1 MNRRHIDENAAM
13 RAILQGTATETG
25 TQFFS
30 SLVRSLADVLGTHG
44 AWVTEYLE
52 ETHRLRALA
61 FWLGGE
67 FIPDYEH
74 EITGTPC
81 QKVIENTELVHY
93 PDKVLELY
101 PEVENVQRI
110 GAVSYMGVPLLDVS
124 GSVLGHLAVLDRAPL
139 SVDENAVALF
149 RIFADRA
156 SAELQRLRAETEV
169 RDSREKLGRLL
180 DSAMDAII
188 ELDHDLR
195 VTRLNSAAE
204 KIFGVSS
211 KKAAGR
217 DFSQMLSGDSMEKLT
232 RLAGELGSRPSGG
245 QYLWIPGGLRAR
257 NFESGEFPAE
267 ATLSRFEMHR
277 DTFFTLILRDVNER
291 LKAEET
297 IRSLASQAEYLREE
311 IREMHNFEDIVG
323 RSESLLHVLRE
334 IRQVAETDTT
344 VLLLGETGT
353 GKELLAR
360 AIHASSRR
368 KDRPLVKVNCAAI
381 PQTLIESELFGHEK
395 GAFTGATHKHDGRFA
410 LADGGTIFLDEIGE
424 LPVELQPKLL
434 RVLQEGEFEPVGSS
448 KTIKV
453 DVRVLAAT
461 NRDLHRA
468 VKDGEF
474 REDLYYRLN
483 VVPIEI
489 PPLRRRVED
498 IALLA
503 AAFTRKFAQRHG
515 RHIRPLSDQCIHTL
529 EAYDWPGNIRELQNV
544 IERAVITSRDGRLNF
559 LRMIPD
565 RRNGT
570 DAMQTASPGRS
581 NSILTVSQ
589 MQDLERRNLVRAME
603 SSNWRVGGSGGAAE
617 ILGMHP
623 STLKSR
629 LKALGIARSRVS

>member
-1 MNRRHIDENAAM
+1 MKQLQITSRHIDENAAM

-67 FIPDYEH
+67 FVPDYEH

-81 QKVIENTELVHY
+81 QKVVENSELVHY

-101 PEVENVQRI
+101 PHVENIQRM

-124 GSVLGHLAVLDRAPL
+124 GNVLGHLAVLDQAPL
-139 SVDENAVALF
+139 PVDENAAALF

-156 SAELQRLRAETEV
+156 SAELQRLRAENEV
-169 RDSREKLGRLL
+169 RESREKLGRLL
-180 DSAMDAII
+180 DTAMDAII

-204 KIFGVSS
+204 KIFGTSNS
-211 KKAAGR
+211 EAAGR
-217 DFSQMLSGDSMEKLT
+217 DFSQMLSGDSAEKLKS
-232 RLAGELGSRPSGG
+232 LAEELGSRPSGG
-245 QYLWIPGGLRAR
+245 QYLWIPGGLRGR
-257 NFESGEFPAE
+257 NSDSGEFPAE

-368 KDRPLVKVNCAAI
+368 NDRPLVKVNCAAI
-381 PQTLIESELFGHEK
+381 PPTLIESELFGHEK

-448 KTIKV
+448 KTTRV

-483 VVPIEI
+483 VVPIEV
-489 PPLRRRVED
+489 PPLRKRVED

-515 RHIRPLSDQCIHTL
+515 RHIHPLSDPCIRML

-544 IERAVITSRDGRLNF
+544 IERAVITSHDGYLNF
-559 LRMIPD
+559 VKMIPD
-565 RRNGT
+565 RRNRT
-570 DAMQTASPGRS
+570 
-581 NSILTVSQ
+581 NSMREALPNHSDSVLTVSQ

-603 SSNWRVGGSGGAAE
+603 ESNWRVGGS
-617 ILGMHP
+617 
-623 STLKSR
+623 
-629 LKALGIARSRVS
+629 